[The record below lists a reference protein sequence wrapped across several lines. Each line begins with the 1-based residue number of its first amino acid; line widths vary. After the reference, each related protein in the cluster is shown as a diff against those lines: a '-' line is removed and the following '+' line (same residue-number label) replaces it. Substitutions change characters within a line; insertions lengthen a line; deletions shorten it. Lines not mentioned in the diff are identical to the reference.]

1 MLHSAFA
8 RTSASAL
15 GHRSPFREEKT
26 FEQRREEA
34 NTVFRKYPS
43 RIPIICERGTN
54 CTQLPALDKRK
65 YLVPNDLT
73 VAQFIYVIRKRMSLD
88 SARALFVLAGG
99 SIPTSTTTIGSLHTT
114 HKDPDGFLYMQFVG
128 ENTFGSPTVLASQ
141 PRLPPLERTLRGPLG
156 LQATV

>member
-1 MLHSAFA
+1 MEIGHRSHPMLHSAFA
-8 RTSASAL
+8 RMSASAL
-15 GHRSPFREEKT
+15 GHHSPFREEKT

-128 ENTFGSPTVLASQ
+128 ENTFGSI
-141 PRLPPLERTLRGPLG
+141 
-156 LQATV
+156 